1 MSTWRM
7 GTKDFLHLLEVEQ
20 DYRCPLTGYEL
31 TPDNFAIV
39 DKVKGIRSLANTALV
54 HQDVEKL
61 VKDHGFKKA
70 VEVCRAVA
78 TAADRGHK

>member
-7 GTKDFLHLLEVEQ
+7 GTKDFMHLLEIEQ

-31 TPDNFAIV
+31 TPEKFAIV
-39 DKVKGIRSLANTALV
+39 DKVKGLRSLANTALV

-61 VKDHGFKKA
+61 VKDLGFDRAIEVCKA
-70 VEVCRAVA
+70 VAN
-78 TAADRGHK
+78 AAGRS

>member
-7 GTKDFLHLLEVEQ
+7 GTKDFMHLLEVEQ
-20 DYRCPLTGYEL
+20 DYRCPLTGFEL

-61 VKDHGFKKA
+61 VKDLGFDRAIEICQA
-70 VEVCRAVA
+70 VVA
-78 TAADRGHK
+78 TAGKR